1 VRTEQWRYT
10 EWDHGKR
17 GVELYDEQN
26 DPREFKNL
34 ASDPKFAPVVAEMR
48 QHLEKTFPK
57 VLDDDV
63 K

>member
-1 VRTEQWRYT
+1 VRTERWRYT

-17 GVELYDEQN
+17 GVELYDEQL

-48 QHLEKTFPK
+48 RHLENTFPK
-57 VLDDDV
+57 EMDDEV